1 MTNGVFTIST
11 TENQLL
17 SSLQVGVTT
26 FFVTPAKGLTNVGKN
41 QVDLKGEPN
50 VPHLTSICK
59 VTETE
64 SKVPIYSFQARTNS
78 FQTRMN

>member
-1 MTNGVFTIST
+1 MTNGVFTLST
-11 TENQLL
+11 TENKLL
-17 SSLQVGVTT
+17 SSLQVRVTT

-59 VTETE
+59 VGE